1 MDCFSLKQTLLSDN
15 VNCLSN
21 FVYIV
26 IVKYG
31 DLGRKKPWQKLFSPV
46 FLKIYNQNMDFEE
59 KKCLISYYVS
69 SEVFTVK

>member
-26 IVKYG
+26 ILKYG
-31 DLGRKKPWQKLFSPV
+31 NLGGKTLTEPIFQV
-46 FLKIYNQNMDFEE
+46 FLKIYNQNMDFEG
-59 KKCLISYYVS
+59 KNV
-69 SEVFTVK
+69 